1 MGGGGG
7 RDMGTTAATTASSST
22 GLDLSHV
29 EFLHSSANGSAAAL
43 SSNQKSLEVTT
54 TTTTSAG
61 AGSRGGKKILVNQP
75 VFLNRPA
82 AAAAAA
88 YPGIMDHQQQKTGT
102 GAEGS
107 SGDSESIMKST
118 NMVSGKMQHPQQP
131 LFANG
136 LLGAAALHFQHTM
149 PVSSTAT
156 DKPEDL
162 SSHLTLS
169 ATTLA
174 ATGNNGYGPL
184 PTSSSASSVGG
195 ETVNN
200 ILSKTTGT
208 TTTLVGTAPKPPVLN
223 LRDLSIDPQQL
234 QLQQQQQSIYDI
246 VYQKGVMTA
255 QAGVGGVSGLGGA
268 GVTAATATATGRRR
282 TISNNSTGYVVHP
295 SMEAECD
302 GD

>member
-1 MGGGGG
+1 MGITTT
-7 RDMGTTAATTASSST
+7 TTATSSSSST

-43 SSNQKSLEVTT
+43 SSNQKSANSLEVTT
-54 TTTTSAG
+54 TTTTSTG

-75 VFLNRPA
+75 VFLSRT
-82 AAAAAA
+82 AAAA
-88 YPGIMDHQQQKTGT
+88 YPGIMDHHHQQKAVIG
-102 GAEGS
+102 GDGS

-136 LLGAAALHFQHTM
+136 LLGPAALHFQHTM
-149 PVSSTAT
+149 PVSSTAA

-174 ATGNNGYGPL
+174 AAGNNGYGPL
-184 PTSSSASSVGG
+184 PISSLAASSVGG
-195 ETVNN
+195 AETVNN

-208 TTTLVGTAPKPPVLN
+208 TTTLVGTAPKPVLN
-223 LRDLSIDPQQL
+223 LRDLPIDPQQL
-234 QLQQQQQSIYDI
+234 QLQQQQQQQSIYDI
-246 VYQKGVMTA
+246 VYQKGVMTS
-255 QAGVGGVSGLGGA
+255 QVGGGVSGLGGV

-282 TISNNSTGYVVHP
+282 TISNNSTGYVVHRLRRMSATGTDP
-295 SMEAECD
+295 
-302 GD
+302 